1 MVSEHVPRRIGA
13 ENRVNRTANRAGKGE
28 EICTY
33 FFAAAITLALLGA
46 AAPAAAHPAP
56 FSYLDVRLRG
66 NAVEVS
72 AVVHAF
78 DLAYELKIE
87 PIERILDPGTLSPR
101 LPAIGTLLNER
112 LRVMADGDA
121 LGPADWS
128 SPELIPDRQSL
139 RFRARYMLDGTPGVI
154 ALSAHMFP
162 YDPVH
167 QTFVNVYEGD
177 ELVTQA
183 ILDRGR
189 TEFEHITGTRQ
200 GTLAVIRKF
209 VGSGIHHIL
218 IGPDHMLFLVGL
230 LLLGGTVGRLI
241 VVVSA
246 FTLAHSI
253 TLSLAALNIFDPPAR
268 IVEPAI
274 ALSIVFIGVDNLIV
288 RGGRDVRGWIA
299 FAFGFVH
306 GFGFAGV
313 LREMGLESR
322 ALVWSLLSFNLGVEI
337 GQLFVVIVVATA
349 LAALRTR
356 SETAGRRLAF
366 AGSIGVIA
374 AGTFWFFQRV
384 FFSGGMA

>member
-1 MVSEHVPRRIGA
+1 V
-13 ENRVNRTANRAGKGE
+13 
-28 EICTY
+28 
-33 FFAAAITLALLGA
+33 LAVLGA

-56 FSYLDVRLRG
+56 FSYLDVRLHAG
-66 NAVEVS
+66 ALDVS
-72 AVVHAF
+72 VVIHAW
-78 DLAYELKIE
+78 DVAHELRVE
-87 PIERILDPGTLSPR
+87 PIERVLDPALLRSSSEAIAALVNGR
-101 LPAIGTLLNER
+101 LQV
-112 LRVMADGDA
+112 RVDGA
-121 LGPADWS
+121 PLGPAAWS
-128 SPELIPDRQSL
+128 PPEPIVDRQSIRL
-139 RFRARYMLDGTPGVI
+139 RTSYALASPPGVI
-154 ALSAHMFP
+154 TVSAYLFP

-183 ILDRGR
+183 ILDQTR
-189 TEFEHITGTRQ
+189 TGFDHITGTRQ
-200 GTLAVIRKF
+200 GTFAVIRKF
-209 VGSGIHHIL
+209 VASGIHHIL

-230 LLLGGTVGRLI
+230 LLLGGTLRRLI
-241 VVVSA
+241 LVVSA

-253 TLSLAALNIFDPPAR
+253 TLSLAALNILDPPAR
-268 IVEPAI
+268 IVEPVI

-288 RGGRDVRGWIA
+288 RGGRDIRGWIA

-337 GQLFVVIVVATA
+337 GQLCVVILVATA

-374 AGTFWFFQRV
+374 AGTFWFFERV
-384 FFSGGMA
+384 FFSGRVA

>member
-1 MVSEHVPRRIGA
+1 V
-13 ENRVNRTANRAGKGE
+13 
-28 EICTY
+28 
-33 FFAAAITLALLGA
+33 LAFLGA

-56 FSYLDVRLRG
+56 FSYLDVRLRAG
-66 NAVEVS
+66 ALDVS
-72 AVVHAF
+72 VVIHAW
-78 DLAYELKIE
+78 DVAHELRVE
-87 PIERILDPGTLSPR
+87 PIERVLDPAMLRSSAGAIAALVNGR
-101 LPAIGTLLNER
+101 LQ
-112 LRVMADGDA
+112 VMVDGA
-121 LGPADWS
+121 PLGPAAWS
-128 SPELIPDRQSL
+128 PPEPIADRQSIRL
-139 RFRARYMLDGTPGVI
+139 RTSYPLASPPGVI
-154 ALSAHMFP
+154 TVAAYLFP

-167 QTFVNVYEGD
+167 QTFVNVYEGE

-183 ILDRGR
+183 ILDQTR
-189 TEFEHITGTRQ
+189 TGFDHITGTRQ
-200 GTLAVIRKF
+200 GTFAVIRKF
-209 VGSGIHHIL
+209 VASGIHHIL

-230 LLLGGTVGRLI
+230 LLLGGTLRRLI
-241 VVVSA
+241 LVVSA

-253 TLSLAALNIFDPPAR
+253 TLSLAALNILDPPAR
-268 IVEPAI
+268 IVEPVI

-288 RGGRDVRGWIA
+288 RGGRDIRGWIA

-337 GQLFVVIVVATA
+337 GQLFVVILVATA

-374 AGTFWFFQRV
+374 AGTFWFFERV
-384 FFSGGMA
+384 FFSGRVA

>member
-1 MVSEHVPRRIGA
+1 V
-13 ENRVNRTANRAGKGE
+13 
-28 EICTY
+28 
-33 FFAAAITLALLGA
+33 LAFLGA

-56 FSYLDVRLRG
+56 FSYLDVRLRAG
-66 NAVEVS
+66 ALDVS
-72 AVVHAF
+72 VVIHAF
-78 DLAYELKIE
+78 DVAHELRIE
-87 PIERILDPGTLSPR
+87 PIERVLDPAMLRSSGESI
-101 LPAIGTLLNER
+101 AALLNGR
-112 LRVMADGDA
+112 LQVMVDGA
-121 LGPADWS
+121 PLGPAAWS
-128 SPELIPDRQSL
+128 PPEPIGDRQSL
-139 RFRARYMLDGTPGVI
+139 RLRTSYTLASPPGVMTV
-154 ALSAHMFP
+154 SAYLFP

-183 ILDRGR
+183 ILDQTR
-189 TEFEHITGTRQ
+189 TEFDHITGTRQ
-200 GTLAVIRKF
+200 GTFAVIRKF
-209 VGSGIHHIL
+209 VASGIHHIL

-230 LLLGGTVGRLI
+230 LLLGGTLRRLI
-241 VVVSA
+241 LVVSA

-253 TLSLAALNIFDPPAR
+253 TLSLAALNILDPPAR
-268 IVEPAI
+268 IVEPVI

-288 RGGRDVRGWIA
+288 RGGRDIRGWIA

-337 GQLFVVIVVATA
+337 GQLFVVVLVATA

-374 AGTFWFFQRV
+374 AGTFWFFERI
-384 FFSGGMA
+384 FFPGGMA

>member
-1 MVSEHVPRRIGA
+1 V
-13 ENRVNRTANRAGKGE
+13 
-28 EICTY
+28 
-33 FFAAAITLALLGA
+33 LAFLGA
-46 AAPAAAHPAP
+46 ADPAAAHPAP
-56 FSYLDVRLRG
+56 FSYLDVRLRAG
-66 NAVEVS
+66 ALDVS
-72 AVVHAF
+72 VVIHAW
-78 DLAYELKIE
+78 DVAHELRVE
-87 PIERILDPGTLSPR
+87 PIERVLDPAMLRSSAGAIAALVNGR
-101 LPAIGTLLNER
+101 LQ
-112 LRVMADGDA
+112 VMVDGA
-121 LGPADWS
+121 PLGPAAWS
-128 SPELIPDRQSL
+128 PPEPIADRQSIRL
-139 RFRARYMLDGTPGVI
+139 RTSYALASPPGVI
-154 ALSAHMFP
+154 TVSAYLFP

-183 ILDRGR
+183 ILDQTR
-189 TEFEHITGTRQ
+189 TGFDHITGTRQ
-200 GTLAVIRKF
+200 GTFAVIRKF
-209 VGSGIHHIL
+209 VASGIHHIL

-230 LLLGGTVGRLI
+230 LLLGGTLRRLI
-241 VVVSA
+241 LVVSA

-253 TLSLAALNIFDPPAR
+253 TLSLAALNILDPPAR
-268 IVEPAI
+268 IVEPVI

-288 RGGRDVRGWIA
+288 RGGRDIRGWIA

-337 GQLFVVIVVATA
+337 GQLFVVILVATA

-374 AGTFWFFQRV
+374 AGTFWFFERV
-384 FFSGGMA
+384 FFSGRVA

>member
-1 MVSEHVPRRIGA
+1 VLE
-13 ENRVNRTANRAGKGE
+13 
-28 EICTY
+28 
-33 FFAAAITLALLGA
+33 
-46 AAPAAAHPAP
+46 
-56 FSYLDVRLRG
+56 
-66 NAVEVS
+66 
-72 AVVHAF
+72 
-78 DLAYELKIE
+78 
-87 PIERILDPGTLSPR
+87 
-101 LPAIGTLLNER
+101 
-112 LRVMADGDA
+112 
-121 LGPADWS
+121 
-128 SPELIPDRQSL
+128 
-139 RFRARYMLDGTPGVI
+139 GTPGVI
-154 ALSAHMFP
+154 TVSAHMFP

-183 ILDRGR
+183 ILDLGR

-209 VGSGIHHIL
+209 VSSGVHHIL
-218 IGPDHMLFLVGL
+218 IGPDHLLFLVGL
-230 LLLGGTVGRLI
+230 LLLGGTVRRLV

-268 IVEPAI
+268 IIEPAI

-337 GQLFVVIVVATA
+337 GQLLVVIVVATA

-374 AGTFWFFQRV
+374 AGTFWFFERV
-384 FFSGGMA
+384 FFPGGMA

>member
-1 MVSEHVPRRIGA
+1 MVIHAWDV
-13 ENRVNRTANRAGKGE
+13 
-28 EICTY
+28 
-33 FFAAAITLALLGA
+33 
-46 AAPAAAHPAP
+46 AH
-56 FSYLDVRLRG
+56 
-66 NAVEVS
+66 
-72 AVVHAF
+72 
-78 DLAYELKIE
+78 ELTIE
-87 PIERILDPGTLSPR
+87 PIERVLDPATLSGASAAIAALVNGR
-101 LPAIGTLLNER
+101 LQLT
-112 LRVMADGDA
+112 VDGA
-121 LGPADWS
+121 PLGPAVWS
-128 SPELIPDRQSL
+128 PPEPITDRQSVRL
-139 RFRARYMLDGTPGVI
+139 RASYTLTGTPGVVGV
-154 ALSAHMFP
+154 SAYLFP

-183 ILDRGR
+183 ILDQTR
-189 TEFEHITGTRQ
+189 TSFEHITGTRQ
-200 GTLAVIRKF
+200 GTIAVIRKF
-209 VGSGIHHIL
+209 VGAGIHHIL

-230 LLLGGTVGRLI
+230 LLLGGTVRRLI

-253 TLSLAALNIFDPPAR
+253 TLSLAALNIVDPPAR
-268 IVEPAI
+268 LVEPAI

-288 RGGRDVRGWIA
+288 RGGRDIRGWIA

-322 ALVWSLLSFNLGVEI
+322 ALIWSLLSFNLGVEI
-337 GQLFVVIVVATA
+337 GQLFVVIVVAAA

-374 AGTFWFFQRV
+374 AGTFWFFERV
-384 FFSGGMA
+384 FFPGGLA

>member
-1 MVSEHVPRRIGA
+1 M
-13 ENRVNRTANRAGKGE
+13 
-28 EICTY
+28 
-33 FFAAAITLALLGA
+33 LALLGA

-56 FSYLDVRLRG
+56 FSYLDVRLRAG
-66 NAVEVS
+66 ALDVS
-72 AVVHAF
+72 VVIHAF
-78 DLAYELKIE
+78 DVAYELRVE
-87 PIERILDPGTLSPR
+87 PIERVLDPAMLRTSSE
-101 LPAIGTLLNER
+101 AIAALLNGR
-112 LRVMADGDA
+112 LQVKVDGVP
-121 LGPADWS
+121 LGPAAWS
-128 SPELIPDRQSL
+128 PPEPIADRQSMRTRTSYAL
-139 RFRARYMLDGTPGVI
+139 ASPPGVI
-154 ALSAHMFP
+154 TVSAYLFP

-183 ILDRGR
+183 ILDRTR
-189 TEFEHITGTRQ
+189 TEFDHITGTRQ
-200 GTLAVIRKF
+200 GTFAVIRKF
-209 VGSGIHHIL
+209 VASGIHHIL

-230 LLLGGTVGRLI
+230 LLLGGTLQRLI
-241 VVVSA
+241 LVVSA

-253 TLSLAALNIFDPPAR
+253 TLSLAALNILDPPAR
-268 IVEPAI
+268 IVEPVI

-288 RGGRDVRGWIA
+288 RGGRDIRGWIA

-349 LAALRTR
+349 LAALRAR

-374 AGTFWFFQRV
+374 AGTFWFFERV
-384 FFSGGMA
+384 FFPGGMA

>member
-1 MVSEHVPRRIGA
+1 M
-13 ENRVNRTANRAGKGE
+13 
-28 EICTY
+28 
-33 FFAAAITLALLGA
+33 LALLGA

-56 FSYLDVRLRG
+56 FSYLDVRLRAG
-66 NAVEVS
+66 ALDVS
-72 AVVHAF
+72 VVIHAW
-78 DLAYELKIE
+78 DVAHELRVE
-87 PIERILDPGTLSPR
+87 PIERVLDPGVLRSSSEAIAALMNGR
-101 LPAIGTLLNER
+101 LQ
-112 LRVMADGDA
+112 VKVDGA
-121 LGPADWS
+121 PLGPAAWS
-128 SPELIPDRQSL
+128 PPEPIADRQSMRL
-139 RFRARYMLDGTPGVI
+139 RTSYALASPPGVI
-154 ALSAHMFP
+154 TVSAYLFP

-183 ILDRGR
+183 ILDRTR
-189 TEFEHITGTRQ
+189 TGFDHITGTRQ
-200 GTLAVIRKF
+200 GTFAVIRKF
-209 VGSGIHHIL
+209 VASGIHHIL

-230 LLLGGTVGRLI
+230 LLLGGTLRRLI
-241 VVVSA
+241 LVVSA

-253 TLSLAALNIFDPPAR
+253 TLSLAVLNILDPPAR
-268 IVEPAI
+268 IVEPVI

-288 RGGRDVRGWIA
+288 RGGRDIRGWIA

-337 GQLFVVIVVATA
+337 GQLFVVVLVATA

-374 AGTFWFFQRV
+374 AGTFWFFERIFFAGRV
-384 FFSGGMA
+384 A

>member
-1 MVSEHVPRRIGA
+1 M
-13 ENRVNRTANRAGKGE
+13 
-28 EICTY
+28 
-33 FFAAAITLALLGA
+33 
-46 AAPAAAHPAP
+46 
-56 FSYLDVRLRG
+56 RLRA
-66 NAVEVS
+66 NVLEVS

-78 DLAYELKIE
+78 DLAYELKID
-87 PIERILDPGTLSPR
+87 PIERVLDPATLNPR
-101 LPAIGTLLNER
+101 LPAIAALLHER
-112 LRVMADGDA
+112 LRVAVDGRA
-121 LGPADWS
+121 VGPADWS
-128 SPELIPDRQSL
+128 LPEPIPDRQSL
-139 RFRARYMLDGTPGVI
+139 RFRTRYMLEGTPGVVTV
-154 ALSAHMFP
+154 SAYMFP

-177 ELVTQA
+177 DLVTQA

-189 TEFEHITGTRQ
+189 TEFDHITGTRQ
-200 GTLAVIRKF
+200 GTFAVIRKF
-209 VGSGIHHIL
+209 VASGVHHIL

-230 LLLGGTVGRLI
+230 LLLGGTVRRLI

-288 RGGRDVRGWIA
+288 RGGRDVRAWIA

-313 LREMGLESR
+313 LREMGLENR
-322 ALVWSLLSFNLGVEI
+322 ALAWSLLSFNLGVEI

-384 FFSGGMA
+384 FSGGMA